1 MRYILTLFLIFSST
15 LSLQAIDIDEN
26 SSKLSILDKASIFID
41 KTNRLNQEE
50 VFKKQFSPTT
60 SDIVSLG
67 YTKDTALWIKFA
79 LTNKSS
85 EHINKILE
93 YAEAEAEE
101 LFIYNGTDTTVLGLL
116 HLNNERTSLNPTIY
130 LSFKAYETKTFYIK
144 SYSKIKA
151 IKAKLILWNQID
163 FMESEFKH
171 QMYRFVF
178 FGIMITLFIYNF
190 MLFLFTKDKAYFY
203 YVFYLI
209 SIISFNAFYSG
220 IFSLYFPIQELT
232 TVLLKGNVSFGVV
245 IILFSLLFT
254 QEFLETKNFEQ
265 LNKTL
270 NMILF
275 TLPLIAIA
283 SYDNWIINSE
293 ALHILLLFG
302 LFIVYVG
309 FYALFQGVKQ
319 ARFYVL
325 GWSIIFIAFALV
337 GLQAVFHYD
346 LEAYNLTYVPE
357 VAFILEA
364 LLFSIALA
372 HRINITN
379 QKLIIFQSEE
389 QKKLQKVVAEKT
401 RALSVSG
408 KEKEVLYKE
417 LNHRIKN
424 NLMMILSLL
433 QLQIRRTPNKETKAS
448 LKVAKNRIQSISSL
462 YEILLL
468 KNDSINADTLLYIQ
482 GICNHIAMG
491 SPKKITIDYNIQYNL
506 DTDSLIYIGL
516 IVNELITNSFK
527 YAFDD
532 DHYENGK
539 VTITIEKKESTIF
552 VSIIDNGKGFKER
565 KKNSLGLTI
574 VEILVEGQLEGE
586 LKIDSTNGTKV
597 FINWEDESL

>member
-1 MRYILTLFLIFSST
+1 MRYILTLFLIFSSI
-15 LSLQAIDIDEN
+15 LSLQAIDIDKN
-26 SSKLSILDKASIFID
+26 SSNLSILDKASIFID

-163 FMESEFKH
+163 FMENEFKH

-275 TLPLIAIA
+275 TLPLIAVA
-283 SYDNWIINSE
+283 SYDNWIINSK

-532 DHYENGK
+532 EHYENGK

-565 KKNSLGLTI
+565 KKSSLGLTI

-597 FINWEDESL
+597 FINWKDESL